1 MRIATLNDFQLNSFT
16 LFFGVDFQTLDF
28 GWLALFLTV
37 VILNVVQRSGSL
49 AKERTNEAEIFNIAL
64 P

>member
-28 GWLALFLTV
+28 GWIALFLTV
-37 VILNVVQRSGSL
+37 VILNVVQRKKYLRRAGNL
-49 AKERTNEAEIFNIAL
+49 WLKA
-64 P
+64 